1 MKRSIAL
8 VALVLSTTGCNK
20 IKEKIAEKAAEKAIE
35 TATGAEDVDL
45 NGSSGGVTVK
55 DGKGG
60 VVKVGTAAK
69 LPEDWPSSV
78 AIFPDSKVTA
88 SFSTN
93 DGKMVHLQT
102 KASVEDVA
110 KFYKQKM
117 GGFTKEAELDL
128 GESKTLAY
136 KKEKETVSI
145 LIASDKGDQ
154 ERGCVIQISYSAKK

>member
-1 MKRSIAL
+1 MKLTIAL
-8 VALVLSTTGCNK
+8 VALVLATTGCNK

-69 LPEDWPSSV
+69 LPDDWPSSV
-78 AIFPDSKVTA
+78 PVYPDAKVTA

-117 GGFTKEAELDL
+117 GAFTKEAELDL
-128 GESKTLAY
+128 GESKTLGY
-136 KKEKETVSI
+136 KKDKETVSI
-145 LIASDKGDQ
+145 LVAGDRGDQ
-154 ERGCVIQISYSAKK
+154 DRGCIVQISYTVKK

>member
-1 MKRSIAL
+1 MKLTITI

-78 AIFPDSKVTA
+78 PIYPDSTVAA

-128 GESKTLAY
+128 GESKSLAY
-136 KKEKETVSI
+136 KKDKETVSI
-145 LIASDKGDQ
+145 VVAGNKGDQ
-154 ERGCVIQISYSAKK
+154 ERGCVVQISYAMKK